1 MSKILFVWV
10 FFRPKKLLAYGAFA
24 PSSRDVTQI
33 AADKEYHR
41 RGIGSLL
48 FQKMNESNKHDS
60 VKIINTDI
68 GCSSMTAFLRSKNIG
83 PEGKQFE
90 MIKKL

>member
-1 MSKILFVWV
+1 M
-10 FFRPKKLLAYGAFA
+10 
-24 PSSRDVTQI
+24 
-33 AADKEYHR
+33 
-41 RGIGSLL
+41 L

-60 VKIINTDI
+60 VKIIKTN
-68 GCSSMTAFLRSKNIG
+68 SSMTAFLRSKNIG

>member
-1 MSKILFVWV
+1 MLS
-10 FFRPKKLLAYGAFA
+10 
-24 PSSRDVTQI
+24 
-33 AADKEYHR
+33 
-41 RGIGSLL
+41 
-48 FQKMNESNKHDS
+48 QKMIESNKHDA

-68 GCSSMTAFLRSKNIG
+68 GRSSMTAFLRSENIG

>member
-1 MSKILFVWV
+1 M
-10 FFRPKKLLAYGAFA
+10 
-24 PSSRDVTQI
+24 
-33 AADKEYHR
+33 
-41 RGIGSLL
+41 L
-48 FQKMNESNKHDS
+48 FQKMIESNKHDS
-60 VKIINTDI
+60 VKIINSDI